1 MAKIICYGEEAR
13 KALEKGVDQLADTV
27 KITLGP
33 KGRNVVLDKKFGAP
47 LITNDGVTIAKEIE
61 LEDPFENMGA
71 QLVKEVST
79 KTNDVAGDG
88 TTTATLLA
96 QAIISEGLKNLA
108 AGANPMVMKKGIAK
122 ATAAAI
128 EAMKVNSQKVN
139 GSADI
144 ARVGAVSSGDEAIGQ
159 LIAEAMEKVGHDG
172 VITIEESKTAETYS
186 EVVEGMQFDRGYVT
200 PYMVTDTEKMEAN
213 LDDALILITDKKI
226 SNIQELLPVLEQVV
240 QSGKKLLIIAEDVE
254 GDALSTLIVNRLRGT
269 LNVVC
274 VKAPGFGD
282 RRKEMLQ
289 DIAILT
295 GGQVISSDVGLELQ
309 DAQMNMLGQARQVK
323 VTKENTVIVG
333 GAGDSSAIKAR
344 VAQIRAQIETTTSDY
359 DKEKLQE
366 RLAKLAGGVAV
377 IKVGAAT
384 ETEMKEKKLRI
395 EDALNATR
403 AAVEEGIVAGGGTA
417 YLNAIPA
424 VEKLKAE
431 VEGDEKTGVDIIA
444 KALTAPMKQIAANA
458 GIEGAVVLAKVLEA
472 GKAGYGFDAYKEVY
486 CDMIPAGIV
495 DPTKVTRS
503 ALENAA
509 SVSSILL
516 TTESLVADKPEP
528 KVPAAPAAPDM
539 GGMY

>member
-96 QAIISEGLKNLA
+96 QAIIGEGLKNLA

-282 RRKEMLQ
+282 RRKEMLE
-289 DIAILT
+289 DIAVLT
-295 GGQVISSDVGLELQ
+295 GGTVISSDMGSALVYVCIFACMAFAAGVALRWF
-309 DAQMNMLGQARQVK
+309 ALG
-323 VTKENTVIVG
+323 IF
-333 GAGDSSAIKAR
+333 GAGAGFYLLW
-344 VAQIRAQIETTTSDY
+344 EL
-359 DKEKLQE
+359 DK
-366 RLAKLAGGVAV
+366 
-377 IKVGAAT
+377 IPPY
-384 ETEMKEKKLRI
+384 MKERFQVL
-395 EDALNATR
+395 
-403 AAVEEGIVAGGGTA
+403 
-417 YLNAIPA
+417 
-424 VEKLKAE
+424 
-431 VEGDEKTGVDIIA
+431 VDHS
-444 KALTAPMKQIAANA
+444 LYP
-458 GIEGAVVLAKVLEA
+458 LEA
-472 GKAGYGFDAYKEVY
+472 GWQQTRSLMAIGGGRLTGQGLLHGAQTQSTSSVNLPFRHTDFIFAVIGEELGMLGCVLTLALLAAIVIRCIVVARNAKSQLDAYICVGV
-486 CDMIPAGIV
+486 AGMLVFQIV
-495 DPTKVTRS
+495 SNVGMCLFVLPVVGLTLPFISYGGSSVVTLFIAMGMVSGIQKRS
-503 ALENAA
+503 L
-509 SVSSILL
+509 
-516 TTESLVADKPEP
+516 
-528 KVPAAPAAPDM
+528 PDWLR
-539 GGMY
+539 